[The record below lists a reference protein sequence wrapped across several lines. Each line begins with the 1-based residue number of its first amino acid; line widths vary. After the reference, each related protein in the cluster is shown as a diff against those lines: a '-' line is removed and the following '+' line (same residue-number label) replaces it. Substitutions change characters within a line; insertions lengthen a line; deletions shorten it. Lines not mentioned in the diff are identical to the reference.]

1 MACDGRVRRSCS
13 CADVDWK
20 ESCLGDFRLPLLAV
34 VRLSGVRDH
43 ALGVCSVADIMYF
56 RKSPGQAFLL
66 STQLL
71 VVVRRESLVPDVG
84 LLVFW
89 FVTGECGWQFQR
101 SLWRN
106 SDLPSSY

>member
-1 MACDGRVRRSCS
+1 MACDGRVRRTCS

-84 LLVFW
+84 PPCLLVCYRGMRMAIST
-89 FVTGECGWQFQR
+89 VSMEEQ
-101 SLWRN
+101 
-106 SDLPSSY
+106 